1 MDNFKQVGALYIPT
15 DSVEEV
21 TIEQT
26 EVQKPATMTCCPRCH
41 NYPDCLRLFKKS
53 KMNPRFDHRAKS
65 GKGASMNE
73 RELSSV
79 DLSLCREDEDIEHK
93 QQEVTAPEWLNG
105 EENGNNCKGSETGT
119 QGPENGGTK
128 LQ

>member
-15 DSVEEV
+15 ERAEEIAPTPV
-21 TIEQT
+21 NT
-26 EVQKPATMTCCPRCH
+26 QKPATMTCCPRCH

-65 GKGASMNE
+65 GKGANMNE

-79 DLSLCREDEDIEHK
+79 DLSLCREDEDVEHK
-93 QQEVTAPEWLNG
+93 RQKVTAPEWLNG
-105 EENGNNCKGSETGT
+105 EENGTNSEGSETGS
-119 QGPENGGTK
+119 QGPKDGGTE